1 MLPRLLT
8 KSTQYVEFQFSL
20 GKCLRTIGFAEQ
32 GMALSSCLQRSDL
45 ESLKCCI
52 TGSPMIVE
60 NDARYP
66 WFKVS
71 GEVQMTVNSRWGQY
85 ESDFLVL
92 VAVLPSNLTCC
103 HSDREA

>member
-8 KSTQYVEFQFSL
+8 KSTQNVEFQFSL

-32 GMALSSCLQRSDL
+32 SMALSSCLQRSEL

-52 TGSPMIVE
+52 TGSPMIE
-60 NDARYP
+60 NHARNA
-66 WFKVS
+66 
-71 GEVQMTVNSRWGQY
+71 GNSRWGQY

-92 VAVLPSNLTCC
+92 VAVLPSGLTCC